1 MSEQKEVKVYRAELY
16 DEDYGAYTYHRV
28 KVVLKSDYDALA
40 LENRK
45 LKAANSLIAEQRNE
59 AYRQHIETKYVG
71 ASAIEIYE
79 QTKYQAQLQIE
90 AEMEKCK

>member
-45 LKAANSLIAEQRNE
+45 LKAASNWWKMRHENYIKNNFRASG
-59 AYRQHIETKYVG
+59 ETDE
-71 ASAIEIYE
+71 EIKEYLKHLE
-79 QTKYQAQLQIE
+79 VLLK